1 MEKAVQSINYM
12 KTSLHL
18 EKTSQRDQIQDAI
31 TELEHKV
38 IRYKRAC
45 LSCFSRPI
53 DRQNLTDAQSELYVL
68 KQQLVSTWARF

>member
-1 MEKAVQSINYM
+1 M
-12 KTSLHL
+12 
-18 EKTSQRDQIQDAI
+18 QDAI
-31 TELEHKV
+31 TELERKV

-68 KQQLVSTWARF
+68 KQQLVSI

>member
-1 MEKAVQSINYM
+1 MEKTVQCISFM
-12 KTSLHL
+12 KTSLQP
-18 EKTSQRDQIQDAI
+18 KKNSKQDQMQDAI
-31 TELEHKV
+31 TELERKV

-68 KQQLVSTWARF
+68 KQQLVST